1 MQEEM
6 GMKTIEAVEF
16 YWTSVKARAS
26 LKRLAAK
33 ATNAE
38 DRANLLDEARSANCD
53 VHFARAE
60 MVK

>member
-1 MQEEM
+1 MS
-6 GMKTIEAVEF
+6 TSEAVEF
-16 YWTSVKARAS
+16 YWTSIKARAA

-38 DRANLLDEARSANCD
+38 DRARLLDEADAADCD
-53 VHFARAE
+53 VSFARVE